1 MNVQE
6 TQEKL
11 SFRSY
16 YLLTKPGILMGN
28 GFVAAASFC
37 LASKES
43 FNFLLFLALVTGLGF
58 VIAASC
64 VFNNCIDKAADAK
77 MERTKNRPLVT
88 GAISLRSAL
97 LFGSVSAVLGFVILA
112 QFTNWIAFTAAL
124 LGAVTYVLLYSFAK
138 YFTSYG
144 TLIGSF
150 SGAMPPVVG
159 YTAASNQL
167 DAGAFLLFLML
178 IFWQMPHFFAISIYR
193 MKEYQQA
200 EIPIHPIEE
209 GILSTKRQMFVYSI
223 AFLASALLLSL
234 YGGAGPLFGLAALI
248 MGVIWSY
255 FCYEGFKAKDDILW
269 GKKVFRFSLLI
280 IVVLSVLMLF
290 PL

>member
-28 GFVAAASFC
+28 GFVAVASFC
-37 LASKES
+37 LASKGN
-43 FNFLLFLALVTGLGF
+43 FDFLLFLALVLGLGL

-64 VFNNCIDKAADAK
+64 TFNNCIDRAADAK
-77 MERTKNRPLVT
+77 MERTQNRPLVT
-88 GAISLRSAL
+88 GAISLKSAL
-97 LFGSVSAVLGFVILA
+97 FFGAFSAVLGFYTLA
-112 QFTNWIAFTAAL
+112 AFTNWIAFTAAL
-124 LGAVTYVLLYSFAK
+124 LGAITYVLLYSFAK

-159 YTAASNQL
+159 YTVASNQV
-167 DAGAFLLFLML
+167 DIGAFLLFLML

-193 MKEYQQA
+193 MKEYQEA
-200 EIPIHPIEE
+200 EIPVHPIEE
-209 GILSTKRQMFVYSI
+209 GILATKRQMLVYSI
-223 AFLASALLLSL
+223 AFLGSSLLLSI
-234 YGGAGPLFGLAALI
+234 YGGAGEIFGVASFL
-248 MGVIWSY
+248 MGACWSY
-255 FCYEGFKAKDDILW
+255 LCYQGFKAKDDFLW

-290 PL
+290 PF